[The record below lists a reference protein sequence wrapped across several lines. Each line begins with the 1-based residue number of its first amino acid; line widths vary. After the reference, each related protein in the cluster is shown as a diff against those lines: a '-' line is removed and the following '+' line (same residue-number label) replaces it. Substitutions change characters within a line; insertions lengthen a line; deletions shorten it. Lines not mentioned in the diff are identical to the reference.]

1 MAQII
6 DVVEWPDQGP
16 NDIVKRVPESGPG
29 DIRLGSQVIVRGAQ
43 VAVFYRDGKALDSF
57 QEGRHTLTTANL
69 PILSGLI
76 GLVTGSRTPFPAEVY
91 FVTTKDFIDM
101 KWGTPG
107 EITVPDSVLGMVQLR
122 AFGTYSM
129 AISDPLRFVNQIVGV
144 QGMYTTSQINDYLRG
159 ILLSEIATVFGGVMR
174 TKSLLDLASL
184 QADLGPAVQAKA
196 APDFDA
202 IGIQLKKVYV
212 IQVQPGDETAKAI
225 GQRSAMGALGVNYM
239 QYQAG
244 QALRE
249 AAQNPSGGAAGT
261 GVGLG
266 AGIGL
271 GQILGQ
277 TVGAGMNQPGPQT
290 PQPPQQQQ
298 PQQPQQS
305 QQPAAGGVQT
315 KAQIRQALAN
325 LDIRLANGE
334 ISEATYNKL
343 QANLSKMLETA
354 PD

>member
-1 MAQII
+1 MARII

-16 NDIVKRVPESGPG
+16 NDIVTRVPDDGPG
-29 DIRLGSQVIVRGAQ
+29 DIRLGAQVIVRGAQ
-43 VAVFYRDGKALDSF
+43 VAVFYRDGKALDTF

-69 PILSGLI
+69 PLISSLI
-76 GLVTGSRTPFPAEVY
+76 GLVTNNRTPFPAEVY
-91 FVTTKDFIDM
+91 FVTTKDFVDM

-129 AISDPLRFVNQIVGV
+129 AVSDPLRFVNQIVGV
-144 QGMYTTSQINDYLRG
+144 QGLYTTSQIGDYLRG
-159 ILLSEIATVFGGVMR
+159 ILLSEIASVFGTVMR

-196 APDFDA
+196 ADDFDA

-212 IQVQPGDETAKAI
+212 VQVQPGDETAKAI

-244 QALRE
+244 QAMRE
-249 AAQNPSGGAAGT
+249 AAQNTSGGGAGT

-277 TVGAGMNQPGPQT
+277 TLGAGINQAGAQ
-290 PQPPQQQQ
+290 PQPPAQ
-298 PQQPQQS
+298 PQQPAA
-305 QQPAAGGVQT
+305 PASGAQT
-315 KAQIRQALAN
+315 KTQIRQALSN